1 MSLSWRTS
9 ALILAFVSLRAVG
22 LRPSSRSSRL
32 RSRWVETLVRAG
44 SSRAVRPDPDDRRR
58 YSAPIGALNATLD
71 RTFFALSDP
80 TRRGILER
88 LGRGPATIGELA
100 EPFGLT
106 LNGVKKHV
114 GILEEVDLVVTA
126 KVGRA
131 RECQLGPA
139 QLVDATK
146 WISNY
151 RRTWQRRLD
160 RFGAHVEGTGAG

>member
-1 MSLSWRTS
+1 MH
-9 ALILAFVSLRAVG
+9 
-22 LRPSSRSSRL
+22 RL
-32 RSRWVETLVRAG
+32 VH
-44 SSRAVRPDPDDRRR
+44 
-58 YSAPIGALNATLD
+58 YSATLD

-88 LGRGPATIGELA
+88 LGRGPATLGELA
-100 EPFGLT
+100 KPFGLT

-114 GILEEVDLVVTA
+114 GILEQVDLVVTA

-139 QLVDATK
+139 QLDDATS
-146 WISNY
+146 WIDEY

-160 RFGAHVEGTGAG
+160 RFATYVENDDTGR

>member
-1 MSLSWRTS
+1 MHQ
-9 ALILAFVSLRAVG
+9 
-22 LRPSSRSSRL
+22 
-32 RSRWVETLVRAG
+32 LVH
-44 SSRAVRPDPDDRRR
+44 
-58 YSAPIGALNATLD
+58 YNATLD

-100 EPFGLT
+100 QPFGLT

-114 GILEEVDLVVTA
+114 GILEEVDLVTTA

-131 RECQLGPA
+131 RECRLGPA
-139 QLVDATK
+139 ELEQATE
-146 WISNY
+146 WIDDY

-160 RFGAHVEGTGAG
+160 RFGDYVEETDAGR

>member
-1 MSLSWRTS
+1 
-9 ALILAFVSLRAVG
+9 VHYN
-22 LRPSSRSSRL
+22 P
-32 RSRWVETLVRAG
+32 
-44 SSRAVRPDPDDRRR
+44 
-58 YSAPIGALNATLD
+58 TLD

-88 LGRGPATIGELA
+88 LAGGPATIGELA

-114 GILEEVDLVVTA
+114 GILEDVDLVVTA

-139 QLVDATK
+139 QLLDATG
-146 WISNY
+146 WIDAY
-151 RRTWQRRLD
+151 RHSWERRLD
-160 RFGAHVEGTGAG
+160 RFGAYVEQRSGERP